1 MFQVLAACATKVS
14 RNLLDFLVG
23 ATNKFAGP
31 TAQRRVRSRPRIVSL
46 IIFDLLIFAQGA
58 RALVLGRFGPS
69 RIGQRVPFSRGPPF
83 GARQKIDRL
92 PWRPLRR
99 LLCPR
104 TRSQDPLGTS
114 QKSFR
119 AKNENVKTNPGNTS
133 KFKPWRTFADPGP
146 PKKGL
151 NGPDQVSRGPP
162 VRPPG
167 RQTHASG
174 PSLDP
179 PRNPTGPNLEK
190 TRFF

>member
-1 MFQVLAACATKVS
+1 MLSFSCL
-14 RNLLDFLVG
+14 FLPPLPPG
-23 ATNKFAGP
+23 GP
-31 TAQRRVRSRPRIVSL
+31 PGPRH
-46 IIFDLLIFAQGA
+46 AP
-58 RALVLGRFGPS
+58 LGLGQWSPETLGLPFGPQS
-69 RIGQRVPFSRGPPF
+69 EL
-83 GARQKIDRL
+83 DRL
-92 PWRPLRR
+92 SWAPLGH

-119 AKNENVKTNPGNTS
+119 AKNENVKISPGNTS
-133 KFKPWRTFADPGP
+133 KFEPWRTFADPGP